1 MEGIQKQVSPP
12 HESVF
17 LSSFVPQG
25 EVGASDEIETRFQRP
40 CASCF
45 FSY

>member
-1 MEGIQKQVSPP
+1 MEVIQKQVRLP
-12 HESVF
+12 HESTF
-17 LSSFVPQG
+17 LLSFVPQG
-25 EVGASDEIETRFQRP
+25 EVGASDEIETRFQRS

>member
-17 LSSFVPQG
+17 LSSFVLPG
-25 EVGASDEIETRFQRP
+25 HEAASDEIETRFQRP
-40 CASCF
+40 SASCF